1 MKRSREY
8 LIAVSIG
15 FALTVLFSYQ
25 LLWYAHKYSI
35 PWSGLGDFAHYHD
48 MTLHP
53 LDFDATRYPFNFRML
68 TPLIASLLLKSHAI
82 YDNATS
88 FDAYSAYK
96 GVRYDKS
103 VFFALLFANYLAVA
117 GTGALLYAH
126 AAIREGRRLSLYG
139 LLSIA
144 ALLLT
149 FNTLVTTI
157 APVDEGWSWFLLL
170 AIFLLMRQEGR
181 IRYLALPL
189 IVLSIF
195 QRELLSPIV
204 FLFAASELFCMGV
217 ARAASLRGRAG
228 FLWLVAGVCVLASS
242 LYAALA
248 LFVLPPR
255 IPGLETNGRRGFLLN
270 RMKPR
275 KILAGLSSLSALRQS
290 VLNLNTMAAWL
301 GLEYYLR
308 ASGDR
313 ARGRGW
319 NAVTVGIGAGFLF
332 VLMIGITIG
341 GGNNVGRYLALLT
354 PIVVLRAVEILRQ
367 IWADAEEEPQGTAA

>member
-1 MKRSREY
+1 MNRSREY
-8 LIAVSIG
+8 LIAVAIG
-15 FALTVLFSYQ
+15 FVLTVLFSYQ

-35 PWSGLGDFAHYHD
+35 PWSGLADFAHYHD
-48 MTLHP
+48 MTLRP

-68 TPLIASLLLKSHAI
+68 TPLIASLLLKVHAI
-82 YDNATS
+82 YDNVTW
-88 FDAYSAYK
+88 FDSQSVYK
-96 GVRYDKS
+96 GVQYDKS
-103 VFFALLFANYLAVA
+103 VFFALLLTNYLAVA

-157 APVDEGWSWFLLL
+157 SPTDEGWSWFLLL

-189 IVLSIF
+189 IELSIF
-195 QRELLSPIV
+195 QRELLAPIV

-217 ARAASLRGRAG
+217 ARAASRRGRSG
-228 FLWLVAGVCVLASS
+228 FLWLVAGVCVLAAS
-242 LYAALA
+242 LYAVLA
-248 LFVLPPR
+248 LFIQPPR
-255 IPGLETNGRRGFLLN
+255 ISGLETNGRRGFLLN

-275 KILAGLSSLSALRQS
+275 KILAGISSLSSLRQS
-290 VLNLNTMAAWL
+290 VLNLNMTAAWL
-301 GLEYYLR
+301 GLEWYLR
-308 ASGDR
+308 ASADR
-313 ARGRGW
+313 ARPRRW
-319 NAVTVGIGAGFLF
+319 NEVTLGIAASFLF
-332 VLMIGITIG
+332 LLVIGILIG

-354 PIVVLRAVEILRQ
+354 PIVVLRAVEVLRQ
-367 IWADAEEEPQGTAA
+367 LRTDAEEVQGTAA

>member
-290 VLNLNTMAAWL
+290 VSEPQHDGRVAGPRILSARV
-301 GLEYYLR
+301 GG
-308 ASGDR
+308 SR
-313 ARGRGW
+313 ARPRLERGHCRHRRRLP
-319 NAVTVGIGAGFLF
+319 V